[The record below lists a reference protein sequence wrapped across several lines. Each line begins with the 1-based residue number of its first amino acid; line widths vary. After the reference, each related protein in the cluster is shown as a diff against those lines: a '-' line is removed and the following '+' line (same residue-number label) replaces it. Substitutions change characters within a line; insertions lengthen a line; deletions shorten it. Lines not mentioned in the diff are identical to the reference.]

1 MKLGRWLA
9 LSLLLP
15 AGNSWRVLRGPELAP
30 AGIATPVKEA
40 QTAAPEEEPPA
51 ATRRPIAS
59 SSQPALPAFAVPSSS
74 IAAKVVDSSGS
85 VVSGAEVWFSDGSI
99 EELQGK
105 SDAKGLIQ
113 CASAHWRSAVFER
126 AFLTAYRDGFAPGNA
141 ALPIEP
147 ALQPIEIVLQP
158 AWSVRGRV
166 FGPLDSEVGAGFSVA
181 VIRSDSAP
189 NVQSFRVG
197 KRGPAWICAEADAEG
212 HFVLEGLDRSLS
224 YQLVAWGPGF
234 IPDGRSSA
242 IVSFSSVADE
252 QIARV
257 TPIYGCRF
265 KFSDATNR
273 NVRTSP
279 LLTVE
284 GGLKFMRPPGF
295 TSMAPSYPYLR
306 LAQVPERLL
315 VPRGPD
321 SIPVLSMQDVESE
334 LVDSISGV
342 GASLKL
348 PGYELC
354 YFDGEAPLARGAC
367 VEHEVTLTPSASG
380 FGSIKIRFN
389 NFPTISETDL
399 RTFATTP
406 LLGVVVLAAPA
417 GASYAIEVKHDCAG
431 VVAVD
436 GVPAGNYRVWFRD
449 TFEFFRSPEPGQEST
464 HEVTAGH
471 ETELFFDL
479 PPHGQ
484 IVLFTDDGVGP
495 RGRSPSIELART
507 SEGSVV
513 KAKYTPY
520 FAHLPGALYFLPT
533 GEYRIKSSSGLLGP
547 ERLGELRVE
556 VASGKRIAVL
566 ASRTGP

>member
-15 AGNSWRVLRGPELAP
+15 AGNLWVVLRGPDLA
-30 AGIATPVKEA
+30 AARFETPVKEA
-40 QTAAPEEEPPA
+40 QTAAPEEEPTA
-51 ATRRPIAS
+51 AMRLPIES
-59 SSQPALPAFAVPSSS
+59 SGEPALPAAPVPSSS
-74 IAAKVVDSSGS
+74 IAAKVVDTSGS
-85 VVSGAEVWFSDGSI
+85 VVSGAEVWFSNGSI
-99 EELQGK
+99 EEVQGK
-105 SDAKGLIQ
+105 SDSEGLIQ
-113 CASAHWRSAVFER
+113 CASAHWRRTVTER
-126 AFLTAYRDGFAPGNA
+126 AFLTAYREGFAPGNA
-141 ALPIEP
+141 ALPTEP
-147 ALQPIEIVLQP
+147 ARQPIEIVLQP
-158 AWSVRGRV
+158 AWTVHGRV
-166 FGPLDSEVGAGFSVA
+166 LGPLDSEVGAGFSVA
-181 VIRSDSAP
+181 VIRSDSSP

-197 KRGPAWICAEADAEG
+197 KRGASWICEEADPEG
-212 HFVLEGLDRSLS
+212 YFVLEGLDRSMS

-234 IPDGRSSA
+234 IPDARSGL
-242 IVSFSSVADE
+242 VSFSSAADE
-252 QIARV
+252 QVAKV
-257 TPIYGCRF
+257 TPVYGCRF
-265 KFSDATNR
+265 KFSDATNGK
-273 NVRTSP
+273 VRTSP

-284 GGLKFMRPPGF
+284 GGLRFKRPRGF

-315 VPRGPD
+315 VQRGPD

-334 LVDSISGV
+334 LVDSIRGV

-348 PGYELC
+348 PGYEPC
-354 YFDGEAPLARGAC
+354 EFEGEAPLARGTC
-367 VEHEVTLTPSASG
+367 VEHEVALIPSASG

-389 NFPTISETDL
+389 NFPTITETDL

-406 LLGVVVLAAPA
+406 LLGVVVLGTPA

-436 GVPAGNYRVWFRD
+436 GVPAGTYRVWFRD
-449 TFEFFRSPEPGQEST
+449 TFEFFRSAELGREST
-464 HEVTAGH
+464 HEVTAGRA
-471 ETELFFDL
+471 TELFFDL

-520 FAHLPGALYFLPT
+520 FAHLPGALFFVPT

-547 ERLGELRVE
+547 ERLGELRVD
-556 VASGKRIAVL
+556 VASGKRTLVS
-566 ASRTGP
+566 ASRSGP